1 MTLEEHTIE
10 FTDSFRKKTDEE
22 LVAFFNK
29 EVGVK
34 GWVSVRGAYLEA
46 LRKVLVER
54 GIDISS
60 VHDGTSTKLDKKV
73 ILKDNKLVRVDE

>member
-10 FTDSFRKKTDEE
+10 FTKSFRKKTDEE
-22 LVAFFNK
+22 LVSSFNR

-46 LRKVLVER
+46 MTIVLVER

-73 ILKDNKLVRVDE
+73 LLKDNKLVRVDE

>member
-1 MTLEEHTIE
+1 MTLDEHTIE
-10 FTDSFRKKTDEE
+10 FTKSFRKKTDEE
-22 LVAFFNK
+22 LVASFNR

-34 GWVSVRGAYLEA
+34 GWVSIRGSYLEA
-46 LRKVLVER
+46 MRIVLAER

-73 ILKDNKLVRVDE
+73 ILKDKKLVRVDE